1 MIASKPIKGKNKKMK
16 EINIKHINNLHND
29 ALRSLD
35 FYKQEI
41 GFLTDRL
48 EEIAADNT
56 GREVAEKVEYF
67 QNQFLIQHNNIDELK
82 HRMHEN
88 LNKIENQVKESVGFV
103 SQSSATENV
112 ELYDE
117 YLAEEKILNEIRLD
131 FKRFASKWM

>member
-1 MIASKPIKGKNKKMK
+1 MK
-16 EINIKHINNLHND
+16 EINIKHINNLHSD

-41 GFLTDRL
+41 TILTKRL

-56 GREVAEKVEYF
+56 GHEATEKVEHF

-88 LNKIENQVKESVGFV
+88 LNKIENQVKDSAGFI
-103 SQSSATENV
+103 SQSSAAENV
-112 ELYDE
+112 ELYDQ
-117 YLAEEKILNEIRLD
+117 YLTEEKIINEVRQE
-131 FKRFASKWM
+131 FNRFASKWM